1 MTGLMGSSC
10 PHSRLKASTT
20 GLSKGHARSRR
31 HVASTATHTNLICD
45 SHIQSR
51 HRGVRT
57 ATNAIRTMLS
67 RTPRII
73 PHQTTIGKMIT
84 CTTPTVD
91 GATA

>member
-1 MTGLMGSSC
+1 MTGLLG
-10 PHSRLKASTT
+10 
-20 GLSKGHARSRR
+20 GHARSRR

-51 HRGVRT
+51 HRGAR
-57 ATNAIRTMLS
+57 NAINATRTMLSLHTS

-73 PHQTTIGKMIT
+73 PDQTTIGKMIT

-91 GATA
+91 AATA